1 MLPESTRAVET
12 KSIQC
17 RFHVR
22 ASLHP
27 RTACSKPRPPPYPAH
42 SLISYPAHSVLL
54 PELQPRPCRARL
66 AFPLPAR
73 PPGPAV
79 VGAPQGLSL
88 SGRLSARLL
97 LHCPSRLPQDSSPSS
112 SFLGLLTSGLPGGGM
127 EGTPGSPLPPSRQP
141 VLALWPRAA
150 PSSYTPARCLEDV
163 ETPPPLSRRED
174 SDKK

>member
-12 KSIQC
+12 KSVQC
-17 RFHVR
+17 VGFMSERRSTH
-22 ASLHP
+22 
-27 RTACSKPRPPPYPAH
+27 SKPRPLVDILSRPLSAPPRTPT
-42 SLISYPAHSVLL
+42 S
-54 PELQPRPCRARL
+54 
-66 AFPLPAR
+66 PLPGATGLSTAR
-73 PPGPAV
+73 QTSRASCGR
-79 VGAPQGLSL
+79 GAPRLVSL
-88 SGRLSARLL
+88 SGRLWARLL

-127 EGTPGSPLPPSRQP
+127 EGTPGAPLPPSRQP